1 MKDPLPILKVRVED
15 AIFQKKKH
23 SVSGNLLPTSESLIA
38 ETKVFPVETKVA
50 ILLLT

>member
-15 AIFQKKKH
+15 AIFQKKN

-38 ETKVFPVETKVA
+38 ETKVFPVETKIA
-50 ILLLT
+50 ILLLG